1 MSGSSARP
9 RSVVDTNLFVRGAI
23 SPRGA
28 PRRLLEALYD
38 QRFHLL
44 VSEEQFGELSDGFRR
59 PRLLKLFRY
68 RRGELATLFA
78 LISTSPPVKPATAI
92 PVQVRD
98 PKDVK
103 ILAAALGG
111 DADYLVTGDGDLLEH
126 QGDPRLGKLQIVTA
140 AEFLASLDTM
150 ATDGEP

>member
-1 MSGSSARP
+1 MSGSSVRP
-9 RSVVDTNLFVRGAI
+9 RSVVDTNLFVSGAI

-44 VSEEQFGELSDGFRR
+44 LSKEQYGELSEVFRR
-59 PRLLKLFRY
+59 PRLRKLFRY
-68 RRGELATLFA
+68 SRDELAALFA
-78 LISTSPPVKPATAI
+78 LVAAAPPVTPVIAI

-98 PKDVK
+98 PKDIK

-126 QGDPRLGKLQIVTA
+126 RDDPRLGKLQIVTA
-140 AEFLASLDTM
+140 AEFLNILD
-150 ATDGEP
+150 ALAAEGKS